1 MADGGW
7 GLPGGELH
15 MYSCMCTVPSAW
27 RVHSCSAASRRG
39 DHGHRIRN
47 LTVTGRATHE
57 KDPPR
62 SFAEP
67 CSSCV
72 PLHSLH
78 RARALSLLRA
88 RALSLS
94 LISCRIPRCAIRGF
108 RGHVFVYRNI
118 VKALPW
124 MDMVREKAGPYCS
137 TNFIYPQSL
146 VEAPYRRT
154 QAASCGGLGLC
165 VYRVVL
171 VC

>member
-1 MADGGW
+1 MTWPMGG
-7 GLPGGELH
+7 GGYLVVSSI

-78 RARALSLLRA
+78 RARALSLSRA
-88 RALSLS
+88 RARSLS
-94 LISCRIPRCAIRGF
+94 LISCRFRDARFVASGGTSLYTAISSRHCRGWTWFGRKLDLIVRPILFIPS
-108 RGHVFVYRNI
+108 
-118 VKALPW
+118 P
-124 MDMVREKAGPYCS
+124 
-137 TNFIYPQSL
+137 
-146 VEAPYRRT
+146 
-154 QAASCGGLGLC
+154 
-165 VYRVVL
+165 
-171 VC
+171 